1 MKKTFT
7 YLLSLVFLLSF
18 QNHVLAQGGNALD
31 FDGVDD
37 VVSISTIS
45 GSLHTIEFYINSNS
59 NLDGTGTTSLLFNFN
74 SNTQWIGLNSL
85 TGALTD
91 ETISISSGGGN
102 YSATDTDI
110 ASGWH
115 HIAIVSDG
123 ATYNQ
128 IYIDGVAANMI
139 ATSAAVFSNTTI
151 DLGRRTVSAPSSPF
165 AGQIEELRIWNV
177 SRTPAEIM
185 STLNMELTGGESNLA
200 TYFNFNLGTAGGD
213 NGSSCPAAPCIISI
227 ADVAGNGVTG
237 TLGGFSLTGPNSNW
251 VASNA
256 PLPVEFL
263 SFKALNTVDGISLDW
278 ETTQEIN
285 NSGFE
290 IQTSSDLNNWE
301 ALGFVAGKGGVTEVN
316 SYNFLHTSPK
326 KGQNYYRLKQIDI
339 NGAFDF
345 SELVSVYSSGL
356 GVLNIYPNP
365 SQSLLN
371 IDGIDVENV
380 RYRILDNT
388 GRTII
393 KSELDSN
400 QIDISTLANGLY
412 FLSLD
417 LPGENIVQRI
427 VKY

>member
-7 YLLSLVFLLSF
+7 YLLSLLILLSF
-18 QNHVLAQGGNALD
+18 QKHTFAQGGNALD
-31 FDGVDD
+31 FDGIDD
-37 VVSISTIS
+37 VVSISSIT
-45 GSLHTIEFYINSNS
+45 GSLHTIEFYLNANTT
-59 NLDGTGTTSLLFNFN
+59 LDGTGAISLLFNFN
-74 SNTQWIGLNSL
+74 LNTQWIALNGV

-110 ASGWH
+110 SNGWH

-128 IYIDGVAANMI
+128 IYIDGSAANMI
-139 ATSAAVFSNTTI
+139 ATGATVFSNTTI
-151 DLGRRTVSAPSSPF
+151 DLGRRIISPPNSPF
-165 AGQIEELRIWNV
+165 SGQIEELRLWTV
-177 SRTPAEIM
+177 SRTPGEIM
-185 STLNMELTGGESNLA
+185 STLNMELTGAEANLA

-227 ADVAGNGVTG
+227 TDVSGSGVTG
-237 TLGGFSLTGPNSNW
+237 TLAGFSLTGANSNW

-263 SFKALNTVDGISLDW
+263 SFKALNTPTGISLDW

-290 IQTSSDLNNWE
+290 VQFSTDLNNWE
-301 ALGFVAGKGGVTEVN
+301 KLGFVEGKGAVTEIN
-316 SYNFLHTSPK
+316 SYNFLHNNPK

-365 SQSLLN
+365 SQSLIN

-380 RYRILDNT
+380 RYRIIDNT
-388 GRTII
+388 GRTIRQ
-393 KSELDSN
+393 SELNKN
-400 QIDISTLANGLY
+400 QIDISSLANGMY

-417 LPGENIVQRI
+417 IAGKNIVQRI
-427 VKY
+427 LKF